1 MGRTHEKSMGT
12 GRPRMPSLP
21 GTYEN
26 RGSDQLFHRHS
37 KDSQLSGPTV
47 AGAAHRRSRSNVSS
61 STGMVL
67 KQRLVT
73 LLWASCAHSG
83 HGCHLPRGIG
93 PCSPRS
99 NPSRAAPASRS
110 RRSQRESATRS
121 TLCLHGSSSVHPLIF
136 LSAAEAA
143 TNIEDS
149 AAARCQLPA
158 VSTQLSVQR
167 SASKISRNFFAKCKE
182 VTEEKLI
189 HFSDNALAK
198 LPAAVILP
206 SHELLAGTSPPLV
219 IGYKCR

>member
-1 MGRTHEKSMGT
+1 
-12 GRPRMPSLP
+12 MP
-21 GTYEN
+21 
-26 RGSDQLFHRHS
+26 F
-37 KDSQLSGPTV
+37 
-47 AGAAHRRSRSNVSS
+47 SRF
-61 STGMVL
+61 
-67 KQRLVT
+67 T
-73 LLWASCAHSG
+73 LLQLA
-83 HGCHLPRGIG
+83 R
-93 PCSPRS
+93 
-99 NPSRAAPASRS
+99 PAKRI
-110 RRSQRESATRS
+110 RS
-121 TLCLHGSSSVHPLIF
+121 TLARLRSPATSQWSRIAPPQRGSGRRVSRKVTTRPVQRGDIAGSWERNAFFPTSVNDETYGRLSDAPALQSLWTFSERQLEF

-149 AAARCQLPA
+149 AATRCQLPA

-219 IGYKCR
+219 IGHKCRRLSN